1 MSKNFPDQNYIK
13 YGFRKILV
21 RVGGYPAKEI
31 YKYENDDFIIS
42 PLSDGSWIVYSKE
55 YFNRVDRQIN
65 LNNLLTLYGKCGTIQ
80 DSDNYVAAQL
90 SPMG

>member
-1 MSKNFPDQNYIK
+1 MSKNFPDQNYTK

-55 YFNRVDRQIN
+55 YFNRVDRENN
-65 LNNLLTLYGKCGTIQ
+65 LNNLLTLYGNGDIMQ
-80 DSDNYVAAQL
+80 DSNNYVAAQL

>member
-1 MSKNFPDQNYIK
+1 MSKNFPDQNYTK

-55 YFNRVDRQIN
+55 YFNRVDRENN
-65 LNNLLTLYGKCGTIQ
+65 LYNLLTLYGKCGTIQ